1 MNMNDLK
8 PANQLAQ
15 QFGVKM
21 LAFGGPG
28 SGKTPLAD
36 SAPRPV
42 ILVTEPGMLSM
53 RNSGAPCFEAY
64 TVPKIHEFFEWFH
77 KSSESKNF
85 DTLCCD
91 SLSQMAEMVLE
102 LELSRNKDGRKAYG
116 EMSRTVYKIVSDLYY
131 MQSKHMYLI
140 CKQASVEENGTSNYK
155 KPYFPGNDLNVKIP
169 HLFDLIA
176 HIGLA
181 TVPGLPQPVRAIR
194 CNPTYDILARD
205 RGGRLDPLEQP
216 NLTALF
222 QKAMS

>member
-1 MNMNDLK
+1 
-8 PANQLAQ
+8 
-15 QFGVKM
+15 
-21 LAFGGPG
+21 
-28 SGKTPLAD
+28 
-36 SAPRPV
+36 
-42 ILVTEPGMLSM
+42 
-53 RNSGAPCFEAY
+53 
-64 TVPKIHEFFEWFH
+64 
-77 KSSESKNF
+77 
-85 DTLCCD
+85 
-91 SLSQMAEMVLE
+91 
-102 LELSRNKDGRKAYG
+102 
-116 EMSRTVYKIVSDLYY
+116 

-181 TVPGLPQPVRAIR
+181 TVPGLSQPVRAIR